1 MMNTMKKM
9 LLIPTSALLFA
20 AAAGTAQA
28 DSLPMDRINDVLTH
42 ANDYGFSHYEEVSIK
57 SRGRVEVEGWLS
69 DEWYADVEFSLDDG
83 ETLQEKRERLIT
95 GAWGM
100 SEDDIRQALDVA
112 RQEGMVE
119 FEDIDIDESGMI
131 EVEGRDENGR
141 ELEISLR
148 QGTDQINKIDRD

>member
-9 LLIPTSALLFA
+9 LLIPTSALLLA

-42 ANDYGFSHYEEVSIK
+42 ANDYGFSHYEEISIK
-57 SRGRVEVEGWLS
+57 SRGRAEVEGWL
-69 DEWYADVEFSLDDG
+69 DEDWYADVEFSLDDG